1 MYINS
6 ISYSGND
13 SYDLIGAVTSNR
25 EAQMEWKH
33 YWVKVVARYNV
44 VIEGWPDSIPF
55 KNLST
60 ASSPLAVLNTL
71 LQSWQDGMTYW
82 KRLTPAETDKPIH
95 DLKAQGEIQEP
106 WPCGIQS
113 DRSKK
118 QKQRPAALNSD
129 DEDEFNPSPDE
140 PNSNRSQKH
149 WKAAIMAATLS
160 NDDDNSGNS
169 ASGWYLSIL
178 K

>member
-1 MYINS
+1 M
-6 ISYSGND
+6 
-13 SYDLIGAVTSNR
+13 
-25 EAQMEWKH
+25 
-33 YWVKVVARYNV
+33 
-44 VIEGWPDSIPF
+44 
-55 KNLST
+55 
-60 ASSPLAVLNTL
+60 
-71 LQSWQDGMTYW
+71 
-82 KRLTPAETDKPIH
+82 PAETDKLIH

-149 WKAAIMAATLS
+149 WKAAITAATLS